1 MKRIELRGEN
11 NMVMLIIAF
20 LFSVACSRQE
30 MDRNPYLPE
39 LQFSIPVNL
48 NLPEYNALLFAGGS
62 HLIPQYGHKGILVF
76 NLNGSSYMAWEASCP
91 NHAPNDCSRTQV
103 VGVLAECACEGY
115 QYSLA
120 TGQLLNPTSED
131 SSPYSLV
138 FYSTELR
145 GSTLVISN

>member
-1 MKRIELRGEN
+1 MKKIGLMRIHS
-11 NMVMLIIAF
+11 MVMSILSVLLIN
-20 LFSVACSRQE
+20 ACSRQE
-30 MDRNPYLPE
+30 MERNPYLPE

-62 HLIPQYGHKGILVF
+62 HLIPQYGYKGILVF

-138 FYSTELR
+138 FYSAELR